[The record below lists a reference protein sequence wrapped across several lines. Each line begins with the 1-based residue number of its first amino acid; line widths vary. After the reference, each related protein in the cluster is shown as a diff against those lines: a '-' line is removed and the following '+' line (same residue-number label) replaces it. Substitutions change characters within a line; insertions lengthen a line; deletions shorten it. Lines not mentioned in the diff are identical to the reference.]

1 MAALVPKC
9 RELDRQSQ
17 HATESAGRIKRETG
31 DYVAFHCKT
40 NRVQQQFRSPR
51 SF

>member
-1 MAALVPKC
+1 MAALVPNW
-9 RELDRQSQ
+9 RELERQRQ
-17 HATESAGRIKRETG
+17 HCTDSAGRIERETG
-31 DYVAFHCKT
+31 DYVAFQCKD